1 MSFWW
6 RPAVSSGGCGGVVV
20 LLACSFERQR
30 VDLPSGV
37 RYWSIVDER
46 FERVAMFDAFLLEE
60 ARQNVKRLTKRELE
74 AELLPSDL
82 LSFRL
87 KQR

>member
-1 MSFWW
+1 MTDET
-6 RPAVSSGGCGGVVV
+6 RVVRSNEPV
-20 LLACSFERQR
+20 ESRSDKSKSARSEEEQR
-30 VDLPSGV
+30 IWQV
-37 RYWSIVDER
+37 
-46 FERVAMFDAFLLEE
+46 LEE

-87 KQR
+87 KRAR

>member
-1 MSFWW
+1 MTDETRVVRSNE
-6 RPAVSSGGCGGVVV
+6 PAESRSDK
-20 LLACSFERQR
+20 SKSPRSEEEQR
-30 VDLPSGV
+30 IWQV
-37 RYWSIVDER
+37 
-46 FERVAMFDAFLLEE
+46 LEE

-87 KQR
+87 KRVR

>member
-1 MSFWW
+1 MTNETRVVGSNV
-6 RPAVSSGGCGGVVV
+6 PAVSSSDKSIS
-20 LLACSFERQR
+20 ARSEEEQR
-30 VDLPSGV
+30 IWQV
-37 RYWSIVDER
+37 
-46 FERVAMFDAFLLEE
+46 LEE

-87 KQR
+87 KHER